1 MTRELP
7 MPGLQIDSS
16 LVAPGTANFRP
27 PSWPPPPDFPV
38 VIDAEG
44 VVGCVYG
51 DAVWNLA
58 LWAGK
63 TCSVP
68 FGDGSGRGA
77 AVSCENADLLRQ
89 IAGWWLWG
97 PLAVQSAV
105 TLKVRVSQIR
115 QLAAVCSEQ
124 GILMSE
130 LTRFPSVI
138 DTVAARIRSSDGPLM
153 IGLLHR
159 LLAHR
164 EALGFV
170 ILDEDGIRRLAGK
183 LPDHER
189 VQTAYIPPRIWTYQ
203 LNRLREF
210 LDDYLSYRE
219 QVSACFAFCLEAYHA
234 NAGGWG
240 TLFDGQLSRLCRPF
254 GNAPSTASRA
264 AGRRCYGPFRHTAQR
279 FGVDGLIKRWVAD
292 DSISGFTELLNMV
305 REAGMA
311 YALNFSLMRVDEGAQ
326 LRAGCYTV
334 ELDAL
339 NQDVHLLSSTTS
351 KTLQDADAR
360 WICSPSVS
368 VAIEAMTHVAR
379 LRLGAAQHNPRRRM
393 SAYDRAHPWL
403 WSHGEEPWSKGNESK
418 GERGRVPEYARIIAR
433 RSKIFATEQ
442 LRITQADL
450 DVARA
455 MTFGLDPVKFAVG
468 KVWPFAWHQLRRTGV
483 CNMLASGLVSE
494 SSLRYQLK
502 HLTVV
507 MTRYYGQNHFRLK
520 SDLNEEARGLFLKEM
535 YAAVARGFAELTG
548 DQFIS
553 PHGEKRKDQILRPI
567 AECDHKGL
575 AQAAKSGK
583 VAYRETLLGGCTQ
596 VTCIYGG
603 VTNIAACM
611 GTAGE
616 SKKPCEHL
624 IISKDRRSIL
634 VKLIADFDS
643 QLGQVSS
650 DSPLWPSLMGNL
662 NAAKEAINVINR
674 AQDRDHESCG
684 SQVPQ
689 GV

>member
-1 MTRELP
+1 MTRELS
-7 MPGLQIDSS
+7 MPGLQIESP
-16 LVAPGTANFRP
+16 LVTPSMANFRP
-27 PSWPPPPDFPV
+27 PCWPPPSDFPV
-38 VIDAEG
+38 VINAEG
-44 VVGCVYG
+44 LVDCVFG

-58 LWAGK
+58 SWAGK

-68 FGDGSGRGA
+68 FGDGGGRGA
-77 AVSCENADLLRQ
+77 VVSSKNANLLRQ

-97 PLAVQSAV
+97 PSAAQSAASF
-105 TLKVRVSQIR
+105 KVRVSQIR

-124 GILMSE
+124 GILISE
-130 LTRFPSVI
+130 LTRFPNVI
-138 DTVAARIRSSDGPLM
+138 DTVAARIRPCDGLLT

-183 LPDHER
+183 IPDHER

-210 LDDYLSYRE
+210 LDDYLSYKDK
-219 QVSACFAFCLEAYHA
+219 VSACFAFCLEAYRA
-234 NAGGWG
+234 NAGNWVA
-240 TLFDGQLSRLCRPF
+240 LFNKRVNRTCRPF
-254 GNAPSTASRA
+254 GNRPSTANRI
-264 AGRRCYGPFRHTAQR
+264 AGGPYYGPFRDTAQR
-279 FGVDGLIKRWVAD
+279 FGIDGLIKRWVAD

-305 REAGMA
+305 REAGTA
-311 YALNFSLMRVDEGAQ
+311 YALNFSLMRVDEGGQ

-334 ELDAL
+334 ERDAL
-339 NQDVHLLSSTTS
+339 NQDVHLLASATS
-351 KTLQDADAR
+351 KTLQDDNAR

-368 VAIEAMTHVAR
+368 IAIEAMTHVAL
-379 LRLGAAQHNPRRRM
+379 LRLSAAQHNPRRRLG
-393 SAYDRAHPWL
+393 ANDHTNPRL

-418 GERGRVPEYARIIAR
+418 GERGRVPEYARIVAR
-433 RSKIFATEQ
+433 RSKIFDIEK

-455 MTFGLDPVKFAVG
+455 MTLGLDVDKFAVG

-507 MTRYYGQNHFRLK
+507 MTRYYGQNYFRLK
-520 SDLNEEARGLFLKEM
+520 GDLNDEARGYFLKEM
-535 YAAVARGFAELTG
+535 YRAVARGFAELTS
-548 DQFIS
+548 DQYIS

-567 AECDHKGL
+567 DERDHKGL
-575 AQAAKSGK
+575 AKAAKSGK
-583 VAYRETLLGGCTQ
+583 VTYRETLLGACTR

-611 GTAGE
+611 GTAGA

-624 IISKDRRSIL
+624 IINKDRRSIL
-634 VKLIADFDS
+634 VKLIADFDR
-643 QLGQVSS
+643 QLGQVSA
-650 DSPLWPSLMGNL
+650 DSPIRHSLVGNL
-662 NAAKEAINVINR
+662 NAAKKAINVIRR
-674 AQDRDHESCG
+674 AQDCDHEPRG
-684 SQVPQ
+684 S
-689 GV
+689 

>member
-1 MTRELP
+1 MTRGLSLS
-7 MPGLQIDSS
+7 GLQIDSP
-16 LVAPGTANFRP
+16 LVTPGTANFRP
-27 PSWPPPPDFPV
+27 RVWPPPRDFPV
-38 VIDAEG
+38 VINAEG
-44 VVGCVYG
+44 LVDCAYG
-51 DAVWNLA
+51 DSVWNLA
-58 LWAGK
+58 SWAGK

-68 FGDGSGRGA
+68 FGDGGSRGA
-77 AVSCENADLLRQ
+77 TVSAENADLLRQ

-97 PLAVQSAV
+97 PAAVQSAV

-115 QLAAVCSEQ
+115 QLAVVCNEQ
-124 GILMSE
+124 GILISE
-130 LTRFPSVI
+130 LSRFPNVV
-138 DTVAARIRSSDGPLM
+138 DVVAAQTRSSDGPLM

-164 EALGFV
+164 EALRFV
-170 ILDEDGIRRLAGK
+170 ILDEGGIRRLAGK
-183 LPDHER
+183 LRDHER

-210 LDDYLSYRE
+210 LDDYNAHKD
-219 QVSACFAFCLEAYHA
+219 QVSACFAFCLEAWRA
-234 NAGGWG
+234 NAGGWAK
-240 TLFDGQLSRLCRPF
+240 LFNEGLPRSRRQF
-254 GNAPSTASRA
+254 GNASSTAIRV
-264 AGRRCYGPFRHTAQR
+264 GGLQHYGPFRDTAHR
-279 FGVDGLIKRWVAD
+279 FGVDGLIKRWVTD
-292 DSISGFTELLNMV
+292 DSLSGFTELLTAV
-305 REAGMA
+305 RDAGMA
-311 YALNFSLMRVDEGAQ
+311 YVLNFSLMRVDEGAQ
-326 LRAGCYTV
+326 LRVGCYTV
-334 ELDAL
+334 EHDAL
-339 NQDVHLLSSTTS
+339 NQDVHMLSSATS

-379 LRLGAAQHNPRRRM
+379 LRLGAAQRNPRRRL
-393 SAYDRAHPWL
+393 SGDVRAHPRL

-433 RSKIFATEQ
+433 RSNIFDTEQ

-455 MTFGLDPVKFAVG
+455 MTLGLDPDKFAVG

-520 SDLNEEARGLFLKEM
+520 RDFSDEARGFFLREM
-535 YAAVARGFAELTG
+535 YEAVARGFAGLTG
-548 DQFIS
+548 DQHFS
-553 PHGEKRKDQILRPI
+553 PHGEKRKDQILRPVT
-567 AECDHKGL
+567 ERDHKGL

-583 VAYRETLLGGCTQ
+583 VAYRETLLGGCAQ

-616 SKKPCEHL
+616 SNKPCEHL
-624 IISKDRRSIL
+624 IINKDRRSIL

-643 QLGQVSS
+643 QLGQVSP
-650 DSPLWPSLMGNL
+650 DSPLWQSFMGNL
-662 NAAKEAINVINR
+662 NAAKQAINVID
-674 AQDRDHESCG
+674 QT
-684 SQVPQ
+684 
-689 GV
+689 